1 MYGVPYALFD
11 CHADTVT
18 KAYKNGES
26 VFSGNMQVTPDKL
39 KMYTKAIQCY
49 AIYND
54 GTLKMNDVYTIIN
67 RFIGECSNS
76 KYVNYCRNS
85 NEANYAHRQ
94 GRIAAFLT
102 LESAG
107 NAEDFSPDDVIALR
121 QLGVRMI
128 SLTWN
133 NDNSLC
139 GGIEANKKG
148 ITEKGIKVLE
158 AMEKCNMMLDVSHIS
173 DEGFFDALK
182 VYKKPVCASHSNS
195 RTVCN
200 IRRNL
205 TDEQIKAIIGT
216 GGVIGI
222 NFFPDFVGEREL
234 LINHIEHIK
243 ELGGTK
249 NIGIGSDFDGIDFCY
264 KDLAHTGLIAHFFD
278 EMFGKNYLKQFIYD
292 VAYNNFNDIFKKF
305 EIF

>member
-11 CHADTVT
+11 CHADTII
-18 KAYKNGES
+18 KAYKNGVS
-26 VFSGNMQVTPDKL
+26 VFSSNMQVTPDKL
-39 KMYTKAIQCY
+39 KIYTKAIQCY

-54 GTLKMNDVYTIIN
+54 GTLKMNDIYTIIN

-76 KYVNYCRNS
+76 KFVNYCRNS
-85 NEANYAHRQ
+85 NEVNYAHRQ

-102 LESAG
+102 LESVG
-107 NAEDFSPDDVIALR
+107 NAEDFCEGDVIALR
-121 QLGVRMI
+121 QLGVRML

-133 NDNSLC
+133 NDNLLC
-139 GGIEANKKG
+139 GGIEENKKG
-148 ITEKGIKVLE
+148 ITEKGIKVLK

-173 DEGFFDALK
+173 DEGFFDVLK

-195 RTVCN
+195 RVVCN
-200 IRRNL
+200 TRRNL
-205 TDEQIKAIIGT
+205 TDEQIKAIINT

-222 NFFPDFVGEREL
+222 NFFPDFVGERETL
-234 LINHIEHIK
+234 LNHIEHIK
-243 ELGGTK
+243 DLGG
-249 NIGIGSDFDGIDFCY
+249 NNNVGIGSDFDGIDFCY
-264 KDLAHTGLIAHFFD
+264 MDLAHSGLISHIFE
-278 EMFGKNYLKQFIYD
+278 EMISKNYLKQFIYD